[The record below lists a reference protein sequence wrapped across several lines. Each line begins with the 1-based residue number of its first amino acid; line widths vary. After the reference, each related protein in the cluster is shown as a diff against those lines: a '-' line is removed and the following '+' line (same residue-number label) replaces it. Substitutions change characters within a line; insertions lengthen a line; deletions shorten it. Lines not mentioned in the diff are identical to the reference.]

1 MMVQILNTKL
11 NTGKIEN
18 HQKLFEKNNV
28 TFMGVRRHLKTGTLF
43 LAGTSFQ
50 FFKVENPNFT
60 RKFPN
65 DLF

>member
-28 TFMGVRRHLKTGTLF
+28 TFMGVRRHL
-43 LAGTSFQ
+43 
-50 FFKVENPNFT
+50 
-60 RKFPN
+60 
-65 DLF
+65 